1 MLDQFREWEVA
12 TQCHARD
19 CVVVTC
25 ASLVIVCTLAGRGTA
40 QCSMPIPKGP
50 QPFKQLRYDEG
61 YRYLQ
66 DENLRTEALDRIKYI
81 PLNED
86 GSTYLSLGGEIR
98 ERYELFR
105 NRAWG
110 ADPID
115 DNGYL
120 LQRYMLHSDLHFG
133 SRVRFFFQLKSGL
146 ASGEV
151 AVRPPDEDKLD
162 VNQGFIDVNLFE
174 RSDRKLVLRIGRQE
188 IAFGSMRLVSF
199 REGPNVR
206 QSFDGFRLSFCEI
219 GWNVDLL
226 ATKPVETNVGIF
238 DDAPDHARSFWGI
251 YAVHSVPFLPKAT
264 ADIYYLGLDRKRAK
278 FDQGTEREIRHSI
291 GARVS
296 RPVGGVDYNFEA
308 LYQWGAFGP
317 GHISAWTVASD
328 TGYTVKDIA
337 WKPRLSLKADVASGD
352 KDPNNPD
359 LQSFNPLF
367 PKGSYFGEDGL
378 IGPVNFFDLHPTIE
392 LHVSKAI
399 TLMSSTLFFWR
410 QSTKDGLYGPAVNV
424 QVSGKSSSARYVG
437 TSPQLELDWALDRH
451 MGATVYYSHFFAG
464 PFLQTS
470 GPGKDVDFF
479 GVWVTYKF

>member
-1 MLDQFREWEVA
+1 MLII
-12 TQCHARD
+12 
-19 CVVVTC
+19 CVC
-25 ASLVIVCTLAGRGTA
+25 AGWTAA
-40 QCSMPIPKGP
+40 QCPAPVPKGP
-50 QPFKQLRYDEG
+50 EPLKQLRYEEDYQYLRDET
-61 YRYLQ
+61 
-66 DENLRTEALDRIKYI
+66 LRDDYLDRIKYI
-81 PLNED
+81 PLNKGE
-86 GSTYLSLGGEIR
+86 SAYISLGGEIR
-98 ERYELFR
+98 ERYEFFR
-105 NRAWG
+105 NPAWG
-110 ADPID
+110 ADPPD

-120 LQRYMLHSDLHFG
+120 LQRYMLHSDIHFG

-151 AVRPPDEDKLD
+151 NLRPPDEDKLD
-162 VNQGFIDVNLFE
+162 VNQGFMDLNLFD
-174 RSDRKLVLRIGRQE
+174 SSNRKLVLRIGRQE
-188 IAFGSMRLVSF
+188 IALGSSRLVSF

-206 QSFDGFRLSFCEI
+206 QSFDGFRLSLCEM
-219 GWNVDLL
+219 GWSVDVL
-226 ATKPVETNVGIF
+226 ATKPVETNVGFF

-264 ADIYYLGLDRKRAK
+264 ADIYYLGLDRKRAH

-367 PKGSYFGEDGL
+367 PKGAYFGEDSL
-378 IGPVNFFDLHPTIE
+378 IGPVNFFDLHPTAE
-392 LHVSKAI
+392 LHISKAF
-399 TLMSSTLFFWR
+399 TLMPSTLFFWR
-410 QSTKDGLYGPAVNV
+410 QSTNDGLYGPAVNLER
-424 QVSGKSSSARYVG
+424 SGKATRARYVG
-437 TSPQLELDWALDRH
+437 TSPELQLDWSLDRH
-451 MGATVYYSHFFAG
+451 VGATIYYSHFFAG
-464 PFLQTS
+464 SFLQTS
-470 GPGKDVDFF
+470 GASKDVDFF